1 MKKSITTLL
10 LFSAIFTQAQ
20 VGIGVATANIDASA
34 QLEVK
39 STTKGFLPPRML
51 ASEKAAIATPAAG
64 LLVYQTD
71 APVGLY
77 YYTGS
82 AWTIVNSAATGSN
95 FVDLTTAQNIAG
107 AKTFSNAVS
116 GNNTSGATLAGF
128 SANMN
133 TQTGTTYT
141 LSTSD
146 NGKIITLNNASA
158 ITLTVPALFAG
169 FNCMIVQLGS
179 GQVTLQAG
187 SLVTISNRSSNT
199 KTAGANAIATILGL
213 TSTTFISSGDM
224 SN

>member
-10 LFSAIFTQAQ
+10 LFTAIFAQAQ
-20 VGIGVATANIDASA
+20 VGIGVTTSNIDASA

-82 AWTIVNSAATGSN
+82 AWSIVNSSTAGSN
-95 FVDLTTAQNIAG
+95 FVDLSTAQTVAG
-107 AKTFSNAVS
+107 AKTFSSAVA
-116 GNNTSGATLAGF
+116 GNNTAGATLAGF

-141 LSTSD
+141 LTTSD

-158 ITLTVPALFAG
+158 ITLTVPTLFTG
-169 FNCMIVQLGS
+169 FNCMIVQLGA
-179 GQVTLQAG
+179 GVVTFTAG
-187 SLVTISNRSSNT
+187 SGVTISNRGSNT
-199 KTAGANAIATILGL
+199 KTAGTNAIATILSL
-213 TSTTFISSGDM
+213 TGTTFISSGDM